1 MDTRVKF
8 SEVVIGEI
16 FFDEVSGEY
25 WRKENEDYGE
35 IMSGVG
41 GLDKNDRLD
50 QFHSDEYVIV
60 EVE

>member
-8 SEVVIGEI
+8 SEVSIGEI

-25 WRKENEDYGE
+25 WRKDNLTTAS
-35 IMSGVG
+35 IMSGHYDG
-41 GLDKNDRLD
+41 TDIF
-50 QFHSDEYVIV
+50 QIDEYVIV